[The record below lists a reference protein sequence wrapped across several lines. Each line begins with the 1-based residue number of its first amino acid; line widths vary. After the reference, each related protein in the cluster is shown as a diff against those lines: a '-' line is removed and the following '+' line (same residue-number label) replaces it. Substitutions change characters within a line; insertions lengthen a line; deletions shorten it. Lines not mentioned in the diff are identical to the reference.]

1 MQLNIEEKKEKKN
14 VHIYTRCFV
23 LFLVR
28 SLKNILVGV
37 HDLPDTDEV
46 VSVTGKE
53 VLTISRPGKGDNL
66 GSLGVSRGENKVGLE
81 LVNESSLLE
90 VVDLDT
96 RGGGSAEPVSV
107 RREGQSMDL
116 ITGGERVK
124 VLVLNEVPEDDV
136 TVLATGSAK
145 RSIRGDSDGGNV
157 TSVANVVSNELGV
170 LDVPNLDKLVPTG
183 RDDGS
188 LLLVLVR
195 RESNGGDPVAVAL
208 VVLES
213 VLALT
218 NGVPDLDLTVT
229 AGRDNLS
236 VVGREGD
243 GKNVT
248 VVADKSLEGLAGGK
262 VPKTKSLIPRGRDGV
277 RTVLRDG
284 NILNDVRVTS
294 ERSLGDTVGLVITGT

>member
-1 MQLNIEEKKEKKN
+1 M
-14 VHIYTRCFV
+14 
-23 LFLVR
+23 
-28 SLKNILVGV
+28 

-170 LDVPNLDKLVPTG
+170 LDVPDLVEKK
-183 RDDGS
+183 S
-188 LLLVLVR
+188 KV
-195 RESNGGDPVAVAL
+195 SNFSN
-208 VVLES
+208 E
-213 VLALT
+213 
-218 NGVPDLDLTVT
+218 
-229 AGRDNLS
+229 
-236 VVGREGD
+236 
-243 GKNVT
+243 KF
-248 VVADKSLEGLAGGK
+248 
-262 VPKTKSLIPRGRDGV
+262 
-277 RTVLRDG
+277 
-284 NILNDVRVTS
+284 
-294 ERSLGDTVGLVITGT
+294 

>member
-1 MQLNIEEKKEKKN
+1 M
-14 VHIYTRCFV
+14 
-23 LFLVR
+23 
-28 SLKNILVGV
+28 

-277 RTVLRDG
+277 RTVLRDS